1 MKSTLLWIL
10 LIVLFGVILIGC
22 SSAEKTEPA
31 VVEEETAESPAEG
44 SGTTPAEG
52 ANTNETPAT
61 PTEEGSGTVEG
72 EKSTATKTGEAVGG
86 ALKTAGEA
94 TGKGVKT
101 GVDATV
107 KGAKTVGN
115 ATKDV
120 VVGAADAVKGDKEK
134 P

>member
-1 MKSTLLWIL
+1 
-10 LIVLFGVILIGC
+10 LFGVILLAC
-22 SSAEKTEPA
+22 SSTDKAKPA
-31 VVEEETAESPAEG
+31 VVEEETAGSPAEG

-52 ANTNETPAT
+52 SDTSQRPTPV
-61 PTEEGSGTVEG
+61 EEGSGTVEG

-94 TGKGVKT
+94 TEKGVKT

-107 KGAKTVGN
+107 KGAKAVGN